1 MESDYVDLWDEFFV
15 DDLIVEINPLI
26 RPAVSSS
33 LDSVQQL
40 LDDDEISFDIAKSI
54 DRTIFAAVFYYEID
68 DKTKAIDLLTDAFV
82 DIRNVNPDKAPAKR
96 TPTFDEL
103 EDTLLNLM
111 KKSDT
116 VMSKAV
122 KHEVGFIFARGTA
135 PIYSDEITELIDVL
149 SKSRYLDIVSRKQS
163 DLYRLVQND
172 WESFKLSLIN
182 KD

>member
-1 MESDYVDLWDEFFV
+1 MSELESVYVDLWGEFFV
-15 DDLIVEINPLI
+15 DELIIEIEPLI

-40 LDDDEISFDIAKSI
+40 LDEDEISFDIAKSI
-54 DRTIFAAVFYYEID
+54 DRIIFAAVFHYEIG

-82 DIRNVNPDKAPAKR
+82 DIRNVNPDKTANQRA
-96 TPTFDEL
+96 PTFDEL

-116 VMSKAV
+116 VMSRDV

-135 PIYSDEITELIDVL
+135 PIYSDEITELIDTL
-149 SKSRYLDIVSRKQS
+149 SKSRYLDIISRKQS

-172 WESFKLSLIN
+172 WESLKQR
-182 KD
+182 